1 MKKRNR
7 KLKGSG
13 ASRTVPLPN
22 VGRNA
27 DNSKS
32 AIFAT
37 SKPMPQGA
45 IAPARLSE
53 STRALVAAEL
63 ASDSTKPRANEAP
76 RSNMEAGKD

>member
-27 DNSKS
+27 DNPKS
-32 AIFAT
+32 VIFAT
-37 SKPMPQGA
+37 SKPMLQGA
-45 IAPARLSE
+45 IAPANLSD
-53 STRALVAAEL
+53 STRAIGAAEL
-63 ASDSTKPRANEAP
+63 LAISRDQEPT
-76 RSNMEAGKD
+76 